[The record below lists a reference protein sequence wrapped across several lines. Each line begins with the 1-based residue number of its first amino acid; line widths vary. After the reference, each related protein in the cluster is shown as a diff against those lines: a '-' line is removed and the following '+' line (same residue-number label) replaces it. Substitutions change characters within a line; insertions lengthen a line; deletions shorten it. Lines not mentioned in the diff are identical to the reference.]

1 MSPVHS
7 VNYVSGC
14 SPAPGLRPSLTLD
27 ARAGRSLPQV
37 SVCASVGLDD
47 TRGRMS
53 DFDLPEAPS
62 RLLPRT
68 AEIRKRLPHVVIAMV
83 GLGVVG
89 YFAYHAIHG
98 DRGLL
103 AWKALD
109 RDVTEAR
116 ADLEVIRA
124 EHVTLE
130 RRVNLL
136 RIDSLDL
143 DMLDEWSRRVLNYSA
158 RDEAVIFTKEDDA
171 GLLLGEEQGPSAPER
186 RAEGQP

>member
-1 MSPVHS
+1 M
-7 VNYVSGC
+7 NE
-14 SPAPGLRPSLTLD
+14 
-27 ARAGRSLPQV
+27 
-37 SVCASVGLDD
+37 
-47 TRGRMS
+47 
-53 DFDLPEAPS
+53 FDVPEAPS

-68 AEIRKRLPHVVIAMV
+68 AEIRKRLPQAVLALV

-116 ADLEVIRA
+116 VDLQAVRA
-124 EHVTLE
+124 ERETLE
-130 RRVNLL
+130 KRVGLL
-136 RIDSLDL
+136 RLESLDL

-158 RDEAVIFTKEDDA
+158 RDEAVIFTHEDDA
-171 GLLLGEEQGPSAPER
+171 GLRLDGQEGPVAPAAPER
-186 RAEGQP
+186 RALGER